1 MADTPLDYEF
11 IDDTPNAPVMD
22 YEFVAPKAPDQ
33 GPPLPA
39 WLGAKNTAED
49 ILKSGVGGISRGA
62 IGTAKGGIG
71 SIERTVAQDLPTLAR
86 NVGYSLGQRM
96 DLMSPAEA
104 DAAKARPMYAE
115 QTEEQESGRSAPWSG
130 MPTYKGIT
138 EDIQQGR
145 AGYETIPFGSYKSTT
160 APGKITAAA
169 AEGAMQA
176 VPGGLGTIVPR
187 MVQGAMAGAGAEVG
201 SELSGG
207 DPLWTIAG
215 GLGMGGAGMA
225 LGRLASNKDLLARKQ
240 IEKLIEDSARR
251 GASPITPEQF
261 RTALDNGVPLSIFH
275 LLDPKARKAVA
286 KYAGLSDEAEASV
299 NTFNRDLQA
308 AQGEGSSRVQQ
319 FMQGHFGSN
328 LSAPDIANAAQDIAK
343 AERDHV
349 FALARANPA
358 SNAIPNSVI
367 GQDLLS
373 HPSFQ
378 AAMKSANENVDVLSN
393 FNLVPPSM
401 TSGTPGKWVQT
412 RRGLVNQPGTPAQN
426 IAGNMNY
433 WQEVK
438 EQLDG
443 MHSAAQ
449 RSGDNKLSSTID
461 TLRGELKNRVGQ
473 VVPEYTGALS
483 AARDSY
489 LMQDATR
496 AGYTFAKSPDQ
507 FKVSDIRRV
516 AASYTTP
523 EQKALFQQGV
533 GSYLNDI
540 AKTPNGVQT
549 LAKKFSSDKI
559 FQDRMRTALG
569 NDSYHAMRGKILSEE
584 LFGNADA
591 MRVASGATRSILP
604 RSGGIGTVGLLGGVT
619 ADVLA
624 ANPQIV
630 NTLGSGAATGLAAAT
645 AAAVGSKIFSI
656 EQQRIAQ
663 RLIPMLASTDPA
675 EVAKASQILEKN
687 WRAQSTIT
695 RLSEWM
701 KNKAGATLG
710 TAIKVGSSPTARV
723 IQTDREQRASGG
735 KVGHAHLV
743 SRLMKLAEHAKK
755 SSNKATEPLL
765 NASDDHVVKA
775 LDVAQRAI

>member
-1 MADTPLDYEF
+1 MADTPIDYEF
-11 IDDTPNAPVMD
+11 VGETPNASPVE

-62 IGTAKGGIG
+62 IGTAAGGIG

-104 DAAKARPMYAE
+104 EAAKARPMYAG
-115 QTEEQESGRSAPWSG
+115 QTKEQEAGRSAPLSG
-130 MPTYKGIT
+130 LPTYKGIT

-160 APGKITAAA
+160 SPGKVTAAA

-176 VPGGLGTIVPR
+176 VPGGMGTIAPR
-187 MVQGAMAGAGAEVG
+187 MIQGALAGAGAEIG
-201 SELSGG
+201 SEASGG
-207 DPLWTIAG
+207 NPIWTIAG
-215 GLGMGGAGMA
+215 GLGMGAAGAG
-225 LGRLASNKDLLARKQ
+225 LGHLASNKDLLARKQ

-286 KYAGLSDEAEASV
+286 KYAGLSDDAEASV

-308 AQGEGSSRVQQ
+308 AQGEGSARVQQ

-328 LSAPDIANAAQDIAK
+328 LSAPDITNAAQDVAR

-367 GQDLLS
+367 GKLLLDNEL
-373 HPSFQ
+373 FQ
-378 AAMKSANENVDVLSN
+378 KAMTRANGNAAALTK
-393 FNLVPPSM
+393 FNMVPPSI
-401 TSGTPGKWVQT
+401 TSGTPSKWVQT
-412 RRGLVNQPGTPAQN
+412 PSGLVNKPGIPSQN
-426 IAGNMNY
+426 ISGNMNY

-443 MHSAAQ
+443 MHSAAKTA
-449 RSGDNKLSSTID
+449 GENKLATTIND
-461 TLRGELKNRVGQ
+461 LRDELKSSIGK
-473 VVPEYTGALS
+473 VVPEYTSALS

-496 AGYTFAKSPDQ
+496 AGYTFAKNPDQ

-549 LAKKFSSDKI
+549 LAKKFSSDTT

-604 RSGGIGTVGLLGGVT
+604 RGVGLGTVGLLGGAT
-619 ADVLA
+619 ADVLS

-630 NTLGSGAATGLAAAT
+630 NTLGSGAATGLAIAT
-645 AAAVGSKIFSI
+645 ATAVGSKIFSI

-663 RLIPMLASTDPA
+663 RLVPMLASADPA

-687 WRAQSTIT
+687 WRAQSTIN
-695 RLSEWM
+695 RLSEAM
-701 KNKAGATLG
+701 KNTAGATLG